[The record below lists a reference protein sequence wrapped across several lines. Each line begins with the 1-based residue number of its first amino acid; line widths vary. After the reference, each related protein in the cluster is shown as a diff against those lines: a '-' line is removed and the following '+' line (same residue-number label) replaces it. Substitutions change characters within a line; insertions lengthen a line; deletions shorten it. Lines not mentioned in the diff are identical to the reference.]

1 MKSISAI
8 RKFGGKKYGTIKGA
22 IKKTYPPE
30 GRLNPEFIKEVE
42 CSRQTVQEGKGIK
55 FNTVEDFFN
64 SLEK

>member
-1 MKSISAI
+1 MKSISAL
-8 RKFGGKKYGTIKGA
+8 RKFGGKKYGA

-30 GRLNPEFIKEVE
+30 GRLNPEFIEEVE
-42 CSRQTVQEGKGIK
+42 CSRQKVQEGKGIK

>member
-8 RKFGGKKYGTIKGA
+8 RKFGGKKYGA

-30 GRLNPEFIKEVE
+30 GRLNPEFIEEVE
-42 CSRQTVQEGKGIK
+42 CSRHKVQEGKGIK
-55 FNTVEDFFN
+55 FNTVEYFFS